1 MNYKSIFT
9 RYGLILILVA
19 IVIISSLVSPVFLTY
34 QNLMNIIRQISMIAI
49 IAIGA
54 TIVLI
59 IGGIDLSV
67 GSTAVFCSVF
77 FAGLVSYNSLP
88 IWLAFAIS
96 IIAGM
101 AVGLFNGS
109 ITVGF
114 AVPPFIVTL
123 ASMNA
128 LRGLAYIYTNGGV
141 PISKVPSG
149 FSWLGREYLWFIPVP
164 VVIMLVLFL
173 VFSLF
178 LNFTKSGIY
187 LYAVGGNEKASGL
200 SGINVKWVKILAYV
214 IGGGLA
220 AVSGVILAS
229 RLNSGQ
235 PAAGGDLLF
244 NAITAAVLGGTSLS
258 GGEGTLRGTLV
269 GAIIIGITVNVM
281 TLLNVIF
288 FYQLVIQGFILL
300 AAVILDVTM
309 KKK

>member
-1 MNYKSIFT
+1 MTYKSFFT
-9 RYGLILILVA
+9 RYGLIIILIG
-19 IVIISSLVSPVFLTY
+19 IVVISSFVSPVFLTY
-34 QNLMNIIRQISMIAI
+34 QNIMNIIRQISMVAI

-59 IGGIDLSV
+59 IGGIDLSI

-77 FAGLVSYNSLP
+77 FAGLASYNNLP
-88 IWLAFAIS
+88 LWLAFIIAV
-96 IIAGM
+96 IAGM
-101 AVGLFNGS
+101 AVGLFNGA

-123 ASMNA
+123 ATMNA
-128 LRGLAYIYTNGGV
+128 LRGLAYIYTRGGV
-141 PISKVPSG
+141 PISKVPAG
-149 FSWLGREYLWFIPVP
+149 FSWIGREYISFVPVP
-164 VVIMLVLFL
+164 VVIMLLLFL
-173 VFSLF
+173 VFSFF
-178 LNFTKSGIY
+178 LNYTKSGVYI
-187 LYAVGGNEKASGL
+187 YAVGGNEKASNL
-200 SGINVKWVKILAYV
+200 SGISVAWVKILAYV

-220 AVSGVILAS
+220 ATSGVILAS

-244 NAITAAVLGGTSLS
+244 NAITAAVLGGTSLA

-269 GAIIIGITVNVM
+269 GAIIIGITVNIM

-300 AAVILDVTM
+300 GAVILDVMM
-309 KKK
+309 KKR

>member
-164 VVIMLVLFL
+164 VVIMLALFL

>member
-9 RYGLILILVA
+9 RYGLIIILAA
-19 IVIISSLVSPVFLTY
+19 IVLISSLISPVFLTY
-34 QNLMNIIRQISMIAI
+34 QNLMNIIRQISMIGI

-67 GSTAVFCSVF
+67 GSTAVFASVF
-77 FAGLVSYNSLP
+77 FAGLVSYNGLP

-164 VVIMLVLFL
+164 VVIMLLLFII
-173 VFSLF
+173 FSLF
-178 LNFTKSGIY
+178 LNYTKSGIY

-269 GAIIIGITVNVM
+269 GAIIIGITVNIM

-309 KKK
+309 KKR

>member
-1 MNYKSIFT
+1 MTYKTLFT
-9 RYGLILILVA
+9 RYGLLFILALM
-19 IVIISSLVSPVFLTY
+19 VIIASFVSPVFLTY
-34 QNLMNIIRQISMIAI
+34 DNLMNIIRQISMVAI

-77 FAGLVSYNSLP
+77 FAGLVSYNNLP
-88 IWLAFAIS
+88 IWLAFAFS
-96 IIAGM
+96 LIAGM

-114 AVPPFIVTL
+114 SVPPFIVTL

-128 LRGLAYIYTNGGV
+128 LRGMAYIYTNGGV
-141 PISKVPSG
+141 PISRVPSG
-149 FSWLGREYLWFIPVP
+149 FSWLGREYLWLVPVP

-173 VFSLF
+173 VFAAF
-178 LNFTKSGIY
+178 LNYTKSGIY
-187 LYAVGGNEKASGL
+187 LYAVGGNEKASSL
-200 SGINVKWVKILAYV
+200 SGLRVKWVKILAYV

-258 GGEGTLRGTLV
+258 GGEGTLRGTLI
-269 GAIIIGITVNVM
+269 GAIIIGITVNIM

-309 KKK
+309 KKR